1 MDIKKIINLIE
12 KTGDRCVVVDKEGD
26 PAYVILSFS
35 AYEKIINNEDDVSGL
50 SEDQLLEKINRDV
63 ATWKESQNEA
73 KLQNFASL
81 EEVFEGEKE
90 QAEDK
95 YYFEPVE

>member
-12 KTGDRCVVVDKEGD
+12 KTGDRCIVVDKDGD

-35 AYEKIINNEDDVSGL
+35 AYEKIIEGKGDVSNL
-50 SEDQLLEKINRDV
+50 SEEELLEKINRDV

-73 KLQNFASL
+73 KLQDFETLEQVLSDEKKDL
-81 EEVFEGEKE
+81 EE
-90 QAEDK
+90 K